1 MVLVDFVLIVSIALL
16 CHRIWLATWLPTT
29 NSFVFVEISWLT
41 AMAGLG
47 FAGAYARPALRNPAR
62 SLKAVV
68 IGGVA
73 AIASTLVLAF
83 MLHRLHEVSRFWVAL
98 TWLVSGL
105 SVTTVHLLVTGF
117 VGRLMRAGYLRERIA
132 LVGTGPR
139 AEQALTKLR
148 ATKSP
153 TVDVVGVFDDRSSR
167 IPQTFSADDLRGNT
181 DSLITAIRANEV
193 DRVVLTL
200 PWTAEERIIQL
211 VTKLRQTPV
220 RVDLIPHNV
229 IWGFPL
235 DTDRI
240 QDVPIVTVANH
251 RIDVQ
256 TGWLK
261 RCEDLAIGSCML
273 VALAPLLVA
282 VAILV
287 RLDSRGPVLFR
298 QKRLG
303 FNNQI
308 FEVYKFRSMTVDRPA
323 DDGAVQATKSDKRI
337 TRVGRFIRRT
347 SLDELPQL
355 FNVIEGT
362 MSLVGPR
369 PHALPHNHQFGDI
382 VDEYFARHNVKPGIT
397 GWAQIHGFRG
407 ETDVPEKMSNRVR
420 CDIHYIQNWS
430 ILLDM
435 KIIVLTALRVWSQK
449 TAY

>member
-1 MVLVDFVLIVSIALL
+1 
-16 CHRIWLATWLPTT
+16 
-29 NSFVFVEISWLT
+29 
-41 AMAGLG
+41 
-47 FAGAYARPALRNPAR
+47 
-62 SLKAVV
+62 
-68 IGGVA
+68 
-73 AIASTLVLAF
+73 
-83 MLHRLHEVSRFWVAL
+83 
-98 TWLVSGL
+98 
-105 SVTTVHLLVTGF
+105 
-117 VGRLMRAGYLRERIA
+117 
-132 LVGTGPR
+132 
-139 AEQALTKLR
+139 
-148 ATKSP
+148 
-153 TVDVVGVFDDRSSR
+153 
-167 IPQTFSADDLRGNT
+167 
-181 DSLITAIRANEV
+181 
-193 DRVVLTL
+193 
-200 PWTAEERIIQL
+200 
-211 VTKLRQTPV
+211 
-220 RVDLIPHNV
+220 V